1 MDTKTDL
8 GLALPKV
15 LCPICCKEMD
25 GPILLGT
32 RFSKKNAE
40 KINSMDRKVIGFNDK
55 PCPDCQKL
63 MDEGCFFI
71 IGIDIE
77 KSEPNNPYRS
87 GHIVGL
93 KNTSEFVKH
102 LDEKYKERNAIMMD
116 YKEMIKFG
124 MINEQ
129 SNRNI

>member
-8 GLALPKV
+8 GIALPKV

-32 RFSKKNAE
+32 KFSKKNAE
-40 KINSMDRKVIGFNDK
+40 RINSMDRKVIGFNDK

-63 MDEGCFFI
+63 IDEGCFFI
-71 IGIDIE
+71 IGVDME
-77 KSEPNNPYRS
+77 KGEPNNPYRT

-93 KNTSEFVKH
+93 KKDYEFVQNILEEYLKH
-102 LDEKYKERNAIMMD
+102 DFCMMD
-116 YKEMIKFG
+116 YKDMIKFK
-124 MINEQ
+124 MINE
-129 SNRNI
+129 